1 VLAPRPSDPV
11 HARGLFRA
19 LGPVS
24 RRRCISPGART
35 ERLRLALDA
44 KYPGII
50 EDARRLLA
58 RSFPANPVGLV
69 SAHGG
74 AMFFVSVYSSHLSC
88 LFPQHGP
95 GKKHERPIILEK
107 WQQELVGAAP
117 WAFLRGCIR
126 SDGCVFVNRTDVH
139 RPQPYEYLSYNFA
152 NRSPDIVGLFLHSC
166 EQVGIRARVNWHAG
180 KGSVRINR
188 RACVANMLE
197 HVGLK
202 A

>member
-1 VLAPRPSDPV
+1 
-11 HARGLFRA
+11 
-19 LGPVS
+19 
-24 RRRCISPGART
+24 
-35 ERLRLALDA
+35 
-44 KYPGII
+44 
-50 EDARRLLA
+50 
-58 RSFPANPVGLV
+58 LV